1 MRQEYHKLIRD
12 NIPDIIRQQ
21 QVNFATKIL
30 SEEQYRQALRQKLLE
45 EAAEAATA
53 NDENLVM
60 ELADLAEVIDALMA
74 VYGISPEAVQ
84 ATQNQRHQER
94 GGFTQRLMLLWT
106 DDVS

>member
-1 MRQEYHKLIRD
+1 MRQEYNKLIRD
-12 NIPDIIRQQ
+12 NIPDIIRQH
-21 QVNFATKIL
+21 QVNFETKIL

-60 ELADLAEVIDALMA
+60 ELADLYEVIDALMA
-74 VYGISPEAVQ
+74 VYGISLETVQ
-84 ATQNQRHQER
+84 ETQNQRRRER

-106 DDVS
+106 DDSP

>member
-1 MRQEYHKLIRD
+1 MRQEYNKLVRD
-12 NIPDIIRQQ
+12 NIPDIIRHQ

-60 ELADLAEVIDALMA
+60 ELADLSEVIDALMA
-74 VYGISPEAVQ
+74 VYGISLETVQ
-84 ATQNQRHQER
+84 ETQNQRRRER

-106 DDVS
+106 DSAL

>member
-60 ELADLAEVIDALMA
+60 ELADLYEVIDALMA
-74 VYGISPEAVQ
+74 VSGISPEAVQ
-84 ATQNQRHQER
+84 ATQNQRRQER